1 MLLSDLTDINLINA
15 NLNSNTKR
23 EVIEE
28 MVDMFEKFG
37 IITERDNFIEAVLNR
52 EKECTTGFGKGI
64 AIPPHGKSDSVK
76 KIMFCNWKM

>member
-1 MLLSDLTDINLINA
+1 
-15 NLNSNTKR
+15 
-23 EVIEE
+23 
-28 MVDMFEKFG
+28 MFEKFG